1 MKQIQKKLLQKFV
14 WLLYQPYFVFLLCL
28 LFLSLNLV
36 FNGTLFRIFRL
47 NQDLKI
53 VNNRIQHTQNQTEE
67 LKLKIKKSQ
76 DPEFIKKELR
86 ERLDYTEEGDLIFLF
101 PEKNLNSIYISIF
114 SLTQEF
120 HLKQASKFI

>member
-1 MKQIQKKLLQKFV
+1 MKQIQKKLLRKWV

-28 LFLSLNLV
+28 VFLSLNLV
-36 FNGTLFRIFRL
+36 FNGSLFRIVRL
-47 NQDLKI
+47 SQDLKI
-53 VNNRIQHTQNQTEE
+53 VQNRIQHTQKQTEE

-101 PEKNLNSIYISIF
+101 PEKI
-114 SLTQEF
+114 
-120 HLKQASKFI
+120 

>member
-28 LFLSLNLV
+28 FFLSLNLV

-53 VNNRIQHTQNQTEE
+53 VKNRIQHTQNQTEE

-76 DPEFIKKELR
+76 DPEFIKKELL
-86 ERLDYTEEGDLIFLF
+86 ERLDYTEEGELIFLF
-101 PEKNLNSIYISIF
+101 PEKI
-114 SLTQEF
+114 
-120 HLKQASKFI
+120 